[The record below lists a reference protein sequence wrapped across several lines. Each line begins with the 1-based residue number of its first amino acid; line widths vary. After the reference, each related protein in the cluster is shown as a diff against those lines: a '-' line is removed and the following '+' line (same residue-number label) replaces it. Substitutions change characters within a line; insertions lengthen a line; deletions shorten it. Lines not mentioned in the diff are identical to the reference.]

1 VNAVAFVAIAALLRL
16 AVASF
21 VWLRPRPVPGRAIL
35 KVGLTVVLVTAIAAL
50 AITVYVAF
58 VTQPA
63 TMATY

>member
-1 VNAVAFVAIAALLRL
+1 
-16 AVASF
+16 
-21 VWLRPRPVPGRAIL
+21 VPGRAIL